1 MADRAPVIH
10 SGPQALW
17 DAHFFRGHC
26 MKTYRLL
33 GILAAAAT
41 AAAPAIAH
49 AQLGTMSYQYFS
61 VANSSANHDFQQQID
76 GNIVHG
82 LVNTA
87 LGPNGLPIVSAYGM
101 SNYGASGP
109 ITQYSASTKEL
120 QWFTPG
126 AGITADGTGTVAVPF
141 TGMDHRFF
149 PTSQTSNA
157 NFFRTAIFSGMISV
171 AGPAT
176 YNFSLGSD
184 DDAWLF
190 IDGNLVGD
198 NGGIK
203 SGSPTVFD
211 TGSLTAGNHSVSLF
225 FADRH
230 VTESGITFTPE
241 FTVTTTPEPASM
253 SLVATGLVGV
263 FGMVRRRR
271 KSIA

>member
-1 MADRAPVIH
+1 
-10 SGPQALW
+10 
-17 DAHFFRGHC
+17 

-61 VANSSANHDFQQQID
+61 VKNNASNHDFQQQID
-76 GNIVHG
+76 GHIVSG

-87 LGPNGLPIVSAYGM
+87 LGPNGLPVVSALGM
-101 SNYGASGP
+101 TNYGPSGP
-109 ITQYSASTKEL
+109 ITQYAAGTHEL
-120 QWFTPG
+120 QWFTPSG
-126 AGITADGTGTVAVPF
+126 THITADGTGTIAVPF
-141 TGMDHRFF
+141 AGINHNFF
-149 PTSQTSNA
+149 PTGQTSNA
-157 NFFRTAIFSGMISV
+157 NFFRTAIFSGNISL
-171 AGPAT
+171 ANSAT

-190 IDGNLVGD
+190 IDGMLVGD

-203 SGSPTVFD
+203 SGSPTVFN
-211 TGSLTAGNHSVSLF
+211 TGSLAAGNHSVDLF

-230 VTESGITFTPE
+230 VTESGITFAPE
-241 FTVTTTPEPASM
+241 FTVSTIPEPGSM
-253 SLVATGLVGV
+253 TLVATGLVGV

-271 KSIA
+271 KSVV